1 MSIPILLLSF
11 SSAAISTGF
20 LIPYIRSIAL
30 KNNLVDKP
38 NKRKQHKK
46 QIVRLGGI
54 AIFLGFSFSLIVVY
68 LLGGFNE
75 TNNVFFNQLFI
86 IYLAALMF
94 FLLGLIDDIYSLSP
108 FIRLVIQFIISIT
121 IWLNNIGFD
130 YLDFSSGSEFS
141 SFIDLPKILSL
152 IFTIF
157 WITGL
162 TNAINWIDGLDGL
175 AAGNIAI
182 SCIGIFIVG
191 LNLNQTPALFFL
203 SGMLGACIGFLRFN
217 YNPARILMGDSGSY
231 FLGSTISI
239 LTLIACSNNQ
249 LNLPDQ
255 VTITKL
261 NYAIFLLLV
270 PIVDMTYVI
279 LKRILTGNSP
289 FRPDRGHIHHQ
300 MLRAGFKERQT
311 IKLIYFFT
319 FFFCIFPILAIL
331 K

>member
-11 SSAAISTGF
+11 FSAAIFTGF

-38 NKRKQHKK
+38 NNRKQHKK

-54 AIFLGFSFSLIVVY
+54 AIFLGFTFSLIVVI
-68 LLGGFNE
+68 LLGGFNG
-75 TNNVFFNQLFI
+75 TNYEFFNKLCV
-86 IYLAALMF
+86 IYIAALMF

-108 FIRLVIQFIISIT
+108 FIRLIVQFIISII
-121 IWLNNIGFD
+121 IWLNNIGID
-130 YLDFSSGSEFS
+130 YLDFSSGSNFS
-141 SFIDLPKILSL
+141 SVIDLPNIFSL

-157 WITGL
+157 WITGI
-162 TNAINWIDGLDGL
+162 TNAVNWIDGLDGL

-203 SGMLGACIGFLRFN
+203 SGILGACIGFLRFN

-249 LNLPDQ
+249 LNLSDQ
-255 VTITKL
+255 FIITKIH
-261 NYAIFLLLV
+261 YAIFLLLV
-270 PIVDMTYVI
+270 PIMDMTYVI
-279 LKRILTGNSP
+279 SKRILNGNSP
-289 FRPDRGHIHHQ
+289 FRPDRGHIHYQ

-311 IKLIYFFT
+311 VELIYFFT
-319 FFFCIFPILAIL
+319 FFSCIFPILAIL